1 MIKINLVN
9 EVELKELDVKKIL
22 KMITKKVNYVENIK
36 GLHYIS
42 FILVDEARI
51 WEINKQYR
59 NIDAPTDVIS
69 FASIDGE
76 EKNVLPEELGDI
88 FICKERV
95 FSQAL
100 EYGHSV
106 KREFAFLATH
116 GVYHLLGYDH
126 QTEDEEKVMF
136 KKQENILQMLKIE
149 R

>member
-1 MIKINLVN
+1 MIKINLVK
-9 EVELKELDVKKIL
+9 EVEFEELDIKKIL
-22 KMITKKVNYVENIK
+22 KVITKKISYVEKIS